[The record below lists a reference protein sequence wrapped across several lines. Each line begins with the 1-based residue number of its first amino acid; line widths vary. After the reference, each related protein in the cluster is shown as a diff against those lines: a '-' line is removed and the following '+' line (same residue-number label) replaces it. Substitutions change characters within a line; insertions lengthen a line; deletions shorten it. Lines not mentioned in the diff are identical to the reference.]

1 MNPNLWLVL
10 GTAVFFGLATGIYEY
25 VFPLF
30 LLSRGMTY
38 AAMGGIFA
46 AAGAAMVLVR
56 IYMGGLSDR
65 WGRKHL
71 FGWALV
77 VCGLGTAA
85 PPLLA
90 SVLAQSAMKIVRDIA
105 ALTRETLFPIVL
117 YEEQRGAFLNFI
129 GKFRGVEF
137 LVQAGGTLL
146 AGVIV
151 AGMGTGAGYPFALYV
166 AGGALVVAAIGWA
179 LRFTEHRRAP
189 AQQIITL
196 RELFNFDLH
205 HNLRVVLVAGVVFTF
220 AVMISHNFFMPIFFL
235 ERFGISD
242 EVNARLMALHRVT
255 IALPMLLVGNLPIK
269 NLRAWYCWGFVIEGV
284 TMAACAVV
292 PHFWTSAGIFLL
304 HDLIG
309 AGIWVPIQAM
319 IIQRYSRDHRR
330 GIEVGK
336 VLAWTSTGVILGPL
350 AAGSLLHLG
359 EVYPSLAEVSLTF
372 PFLFSG
378 LLMIVAVI
386 PLLWLKLDQ
395 PAPAPVAEKA

>member
-1 MNPNLWLVL
+1 MNRNLWLALWSAVL
-10 GTAVFFGLATGIYEY
+10 FGLATGIYEY

-30 LLSRGMTY
+30 LKSRGLSY

-46 AAGAAMVLVR
+46 VAGAAMVLVR

-71 FGWALV
+71 FSWALA

-90 SVLAQSAMKIVRDIA
+90 GLPAQLAMKVARDIA

-129 GKFRGVEF
+129 GKFRGVEY

-146 AGVIV
+146 AGAIV
-151 AGMGTGAGYPFALYV
+151 ARMGAEAGYPFALYV
-166 AGGALVVAAIGWA
+166 AGGALTAAAIWWA
-179 LRFTEHRRAP
+179 LRFVEQRRP
-189 AQQIITL
+189 PTQETITP

-205 HNLRVVLVAGVVFTF
+205 HNLRMVLIAGVIFTF
-220 AVMISHNFFMPIFFL
+220 GAMLSHNFFLPIFFQA
-235 ERFGISD
+235 RFGISD
-242 EVNARLMALHRVT
+242 ALNSQIMSLHRVT

-269 NLRAWYCWGFVIEGV
+269 NPRAWYCWGFIIEGA
-284 TMAACAVV
+284 TMATCAVM
-292 PHFWTSAGIFLL
+292 PQFWASAGIFLL

-309 AGIWVPIQAM
+309 AGIWTPIQAM
-319 IIQRYSRDHRR
+319 IIQQYSRDDRR

-336 VLAWTSTGVILGPL
+336 VLAWTSTGVIAGPL
-350 AAGSLLHLG
+350 AAGFLLNLG
-359 EVYPSLAEVSLTF
+359 ERYSSLTEISLTF
-372 PFLFSG
+372 PFFFSG
-378 LLMIVAVI
+378 LFMIVAVI
-386 PLLWLKLDQ
+386 PLLWLRLGSVIK
-395 PAPAPVAEKA
+395 AEMIEKR